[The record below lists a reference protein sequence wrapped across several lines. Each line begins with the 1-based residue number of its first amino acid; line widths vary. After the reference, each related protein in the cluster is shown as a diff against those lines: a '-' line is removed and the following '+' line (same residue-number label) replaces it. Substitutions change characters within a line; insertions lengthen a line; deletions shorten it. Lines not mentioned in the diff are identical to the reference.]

1 MSGGAGGLSPYQA
14 EALAL
19 LMGLNWADSIGLQ
32 VKAIFSDS
40 LALVMALQNSSIV
53 NNELGVIFSDI
64 KVLLSNL
71 SGASLSHV
79 SRKFNV
85 AAHRLAKHALWL
97 DNELSWLEVTPPPLL

>member
-1 MSGGAGGLSPYQA
+1 M
-14 EALAL
+14 AL
-19 LMGLNWADSIGLQ
+19 LMGLIWAGSIGLQ
-32 VKAIFSDS
+32 VNAIFSDS
-40 LALVMALQNSSIV
+40 LSVVKALLNSV
-53 NNELGVIFSDI
+53 VPNNELGVIFSDI

-71 SGASLSHV
+71 PGASLSHV